1 MLIKKDKEVLLGY
14 SKIQHGSFNDRIY
27 VMDYKHALDPYLI
40 SKLDVMVKNYSY
52 GKIIAKVPKEAR
64 LNFLRNGFDEEAI
77 IPEFYNGRKPCY
89 FMARYHNKERK
100 IIVKKNS
107 IDTIIHKAKNNK
119 KSDLISMDDKY
130 YLTLLNEEDSVRISN
145 IYKQVFK
152 TYPFPIHDE
161 KYIKKTMDEDVLY
174 FGAMDNEKLIGV
186 SSCDMNVHEENVEMT
201 DFAILP
207 EYRGNKLARH
217 LLKMMEDT
225 MGKSGLKI
233 AYTIA
238 RSASYPM
245 NATFSA
251 AGYKYGGTLWNNTQ
265 IAGSIESMNIW
276 YKPLNN
282 KKGIENDEES
292 SYSVVVSEK

>member
-1 MLIKKDKEVLLGY
+1 MLVKKDKEVLLGY
-14 SKIQHGSFNDRIY
+14 SRIQHGPLNDRIY

-40 SKLDVMVKNYSY
+40 SKLDLMVKNYRY

-64 LNFLRNGFDEEAI
+64 LKFLRNGFDEEAI
-77 IPEFYNGRKPCY
+77 IPGFYNGRKPCY
-89 FMARYHNKERK
+89 FMARYHNEERK
-100 IIVKKNS
+100 KIIKKKS
-107 IDTIIHKAKNNK
+107 IYTIIHKAKNNK

-130 YLTLLNEEDSVRISN
+130 NLILLNKEDSVDISDV
-145 IYKQVFK
+145 YKQVFK

-161 KYIKKTMDEDVLY
+161 KYIQKTMDEDVVY
-174 FGAMDNEKLIGV
+174 FGVMDNEKLIGV
-186 SSCDMNVHEENVEMT
+186 SSCDMNTHEENVEMT

-225 MGKSGLKI
+225 MGESGIKI

-238 RSASYPM
+238 RSTSYPM

-276 YKPLNN
+276 YKQLCN
-282 KKGIENDEES
+282 KKSIENDEES
-292 SYSVVVSEK
+292 SYNYINI